1 MPQRVKELHC
11 IMPIA
16 NAISVMQYGILSY
29 ERAAKLKHHS
39 VAMEE
44 IQDRRDKV
52 QVPGGMR
59 LHHYANLYFNARN
72 PMMYKR
78 KDQADSLCVLR
89 VSREVLALD
98 GVVLVDQN
106 ASSDYVRFLS
116 PAQIRFINLDQVYA
130 DDWRHPDDRI
140 AYFRHKAT
148 MCAEVLV
155 PNVVA
160 PELIVGAYV
169 VNQQARQALLATGFN
184 QAVQINAHLFFQ

>member
-1 MPQRVKELHC
+1 MPQRVTELQC
-11 IMPIA
+11 IMPID
-16 NAISVMQYGILSY
+16 NMPSVMHHGILSHV
-29 ERAAKLKHHS
+29 RAARLEHHS

-59 LHHYANLYFNARN
+59 LHHYANLYFHARN

-78 KDQADSLCVLR
+78 KDQAESLCVLR
-89 VSREVLALD
+89 VSRSVLNLENVVLA
-98 GVVLVDQN
+98 DQN

-116 PAQIRFINLDQVYA
+116 PAQIRLINLDQVYA
-130 DDWRHPDDRI
+130 LDWRHQGDQI

-148 MCAEVLV
+148 KCAEVLV

-169 VNQQARQALLATGFN
+169 VNQRARNALAATGFS
-184 QAVQINAHLFFQ
+184 QEIQINAQLFFH

>member
-16 NAISVMQYGILSY
+16 NTTSIMQHGILSH
-29 ERAAKLKHHS
+29 ERAAKLKHYS

-59 LHHYANLYFNARN
+59 LHHYANLYFHARN
-72 PMMYKR
+72 PMMFKR

-89 VSREVLALD
+89 VSRDVLALER
-98 GVVLVDQN
+98 VVLADQN

-116 PAQIRFINLDQVYA
+116 PAQIRLINLDQVYA

-184 QAVQINAHLFFQ
+184 RAVQINAHLFFQ